1 MPEEILGYV
10 FRDPRLLEEA
20 LTHPSAGKPFSNQR
34 LEFLGDAVIDLIVAE
49 HLFNKFPDLREGEMT
64 LLKASVVNGSALAK
78 RAKELGLDDR
88 IEVGPALGDRSR
100 WPRSVYRD
108 VLEAAIGAIY
118 LDGGPEAASK
128 AVLETLSDNIEKV
141 IEEGCS
147 KDYKS
152 LLLELAQAGP
162 GVPPVYEVVSE
173 EGPPHDKLFVV
184 SVTVNDKRGQGR
196 GKSKKEAERS
206 AAGDLLKIL

>member
-10 FRDPRLLEEA
+10 FRDPQLLKEA
-20 LTHPSAGKPFSNQR
+20 FTHPSAGKPFNNQR

-88 IEVGPALGDRSR
+88 IEVGSALGDRSR

-108 VLEAAIGAIY
+108 VFEAAVGAIY

-128 AVLETLSDNIEKV
+128 AVLETLSDNIEKI

-152 LLLELAQAGP
+152 LLLELAQAGS
-162 GVPPVYEVVSE
+162 GIPPVYEVISE
-173 EGPPHDKLFVV
+173 EGPPHDKLFDV
-184 SVTVNDKRGQGR
+184 SVTVNDKSGQGR

-206 AAGDLLKIL
+206 AAEDLLKIL